1 MEKADFIAEL
11 NGKPIRLYKLSNKN
25 GVTVEITNFGGK
37 IVTIIVP
44 DKEGNFKDVVLGF
57 DTIDEYIKG
66 NPYFGALI
74 GRSANRIR
82 NGRFVLEGKEYQ
94 LSQNIGENHLHGGVK
109 GFNDVVW
116 DADFN
121 DKDQILELSYLSK
134 DGEEG
139 YPGNLKVK
147 ATFSLTD
154 ENELE
159 ISYHAETDKTS
170 IVNLTHH
177 SFFNLRG
184 EGNGDVLDHQVMIN
198 ADAFTPVS
206 DDVIPTGEIRD
217 VTNTPMDLRKL
228 TPLKKD
234 INSDYEQIQKGSGF
248 DHNWVINKDDG
259 VMALAAAAYEPE
271 SGRYMEVWTDQPGVQ
286 LYAGN
291 FLDGSDI
298 GKGGKAYERRTAFC
312 FETQHFPDSPNHE
325 NFPSTVLKPGEVY
338 NYTCTYKFSTKES

>member
-1 MEKADFIAEL
+1 MKKEDFITVL
-11 NGKPIRLYKLSNKN
+11 NGKPVGLYKLSNKN

-37 IVTIIVP
+37 IVTINVP
-44 DKEGNFKDVVLGF
+44 DRDGNFKDVVLGF
-57 DTIDEYIKG
+57 DTIDEYING

-74 GRSANRIR
+74 GRSANRISKA
-82 NGRFVLEGKEYQ
+82 RFVLDGKEYQ
-94 LSQNIGENHLHGGVK
+94 LARNVGENHLHGGIK

-116 DADFN
+116 DADF
-121 DKDQILELSYLSK
+121 DEKDQVLELSYLSR
-134 DGEEG
+134 DGEEN
-139 YPGNLKVK
+139 YPGNLSVK

-159 ISYHAETDKTS
+159 ISYHAETDQTT

-177 SFFNLRG
+177 SFFNLAG
-184 EGNGDVLDHQVMIN
+184 EGNGDILDHQVMIN
-198 ADAFTPVS
+198 ADAFTPVNE
-206 DDVIPTGEIRD
+206 DVIPTGEIRD
-217 VTNTPMDLRKL
+217 VTGTPMDLREF
-228 TPLKKD
+228 TPIRKD
-234 INSDYEQIQKGSGF
+234 IDADDEQIKLGSGF
-248 DHNWVINKDDG
+248 DHNWVINKDEG
-259 VMALAAAAYEPE
+259 VMALAAAALEPK

-312 FETQHFPDSPNHE
+312 FETQHFPDAPNHK

-338 NYTCTYKFSTKES
+338 NYTCTYKFSTK